1 MAQVPST
8 RWTALDVLSSARE
21 LAKTVDQKKVLQE
34 QGKYFYKAALSEIV
48 TLLNSSVDPSYHVS
62 TPLTL
67 GTDFEILR
75 WSNLISTDLTA
86 LTVSGSTLTITR
98 TTGLF
103 TVGSLLYINRG
114 FWTGVESTQ
123 SYYCVAR
130 VITGGATATCTII
143 AGSIVTITMATTNSV
158 ACIVEKANTTNP
170 LNVDISTILYDR
182 IVSIED
188 SINGECVEVTPQE
201 FASLGRST
209 FQHKSYDDDIVWCL
223 FGNTIRFHNGAK
235 ITAGT
240 KTMWY
245 QRQPNYPTLFDD
257 TEYVDL
263 ADKWIPL
270 LIKRI
275 YTFLIL
281 QTENDIPKN
290 LAQEM
295 QLDYQQISGY
305 TTAEISNRTKPD
317 KQVSFI
323 SNKQ

>member
-8 RWTALDVLSSARE
+8 RWTALDILSSTRE

-62 TPLTL
+62 TSLSAA
-67 GTDFEILR
+67 TDFEHLVDNTVNSGI
-75 WSNLISTDLTA
+75 LTA
-86 LTVSGSTLTITR
+86 MTVTGTAVILTRSS
-98 TTGLF
+98 GLF
-103 TVGSLLYINRG
+103 IVGSLLHIIE
-114 FWTGVESTQ
+114 TSTA
-123 SYYCVAR
+123 SRTILYKNTAR
-130 VITGGATATCTII
+130 VTIGGAVATAVILDTPTII
-143 AGSIVTITMATTNSV
+143 TYNSTNHGLEVT
-158 ACIVEKANTTNP
+158 VEKSNVTNP
-170 LNVDISTILYDR
+170 LTTDISTILYDR
-182 IVSIED
+182 IISIED
-188 SINGECVEVTPQE
+188 SINGQCVEVTPQE
-201 FASLGRST
+201 FASLGRSA

-223 FGNTIRFHNGAK
+223 FGNSIRFRNGAK
-235 ITAGT
+235 ITAGN

-245 QRQPNYPTLFDD
+245 QRQPNYPTAFDD

-281 QTENDIPKN
+281 QVENDIPKN

-295 QLDYQQISGY
+295 QLDYQQISGFVG
-305 TTAEISNRTKPD
+305 AELQNKTKD
-317 KQVSFI
+317 GKQVSF
-323 SNKQ
+323 SLNKQ